1 MFMVPFSPETLRERV
16 NETQGKMWVGSP
28 QCIKQAYIWVH
39 LSERTEADD
48 IPVLKVEFTT

>member
-28 QCIKQAYIWVH
+28 QCIKQAHIWVH